1 MKVLLFGKSGQ
12 LSQDLYPLLQSL
24 GEVKVVATNEAD
36 FTKAGEVL
44 ALIQRE
50 NPEVIIN
57 GAAYTA
63 VDNAE
68 EHRELCY
75 QINSRAV
82 GEMALGA
89 KECGALLIHYS
100 TDYVFDGTKSEPYLE
115 SDPTCP
121 ISVYGETKRAGEEAV
136 ITSGCNYLLFRI
148 SWIYSGRGNDFPC
161 KMLELSKNRPEL
173 RIVADQ
179 IGSPTWTRTVAEKTI
194 EILKNPLAFSPE
206 SSGIYHLVAQEYA
219 SWYDFACEVL
229 REKEIKLYPIQTS
242 EYPTPAKRPLNSR
255 LNCDKIRTTFGIE
268 LPTWKEEYH
277 RFESER

>member
-12 LSQDLYPLLQSL
+12 LSQELYPLLQTL
-24 GEVKVVATNEAD
+24 GEVKAINTDEAD

-63 VDNAE
+63 VDKAE
-68 EHRELCY
+68 EQKELCY
-75 QINSRAV
+75 QINGRAV
-82 GEMALGA
+82 CEMALGA
-89 KECGALLIHYS
+89 KECDGLLIHYS
-100 TDYVFDGTKSEPYLE
+100 TDYVFDGTKSEPYVE
-115 SDPTCP
+115 SAPACP
-121 ISVYGETKRAGEEAV
+121 ISVYRETKRAGEEAV
-136 ITSGCNYLLFRI
+136 ITSCCNYLLFRI
-148 SWIYSGRGNDFPC
+148 SWIYSGLGNDFPC
-161 KMLELSKNRPEL
+161 KMLELSETRPEI
-173 RIVADQ
+173 RVVADQ

-206 SSGIYHLVAQEYA
+206 SSGIYHLVAQEYV

-229 REKEIKLYPIQTS
+229 REQETKLYPIQTS
-242 EYPTPAKRPLNSR
+242 EYPTPAKRPHNSR
-255 LNCDKIRTTFGIE
+255 LNCDKIKNTFGIE

>member
-12 LSQDLYPLLQSL
+12 LSQDLYPLLQTL
-24 GEVKVVATNEAD
+24 GEVKAVDTDEAD

-50 NPEVIIN
+50 NPELIIN

-63 VDNAE
+63 VDKAE
-68 EHRELCY
+68 EHKELCY
-75 QINSRAV
+75 QINGRAV
-82 GEMALGA
+82 GEMAQGA
-89 KECGALLIHYS
+89 QECGALLIHYS

-115 SDPTCP
+115 SDLTCP

-136 ITSGCNYLLFRI
+136 TTSGCNYLLFRI

-161 KMLELSKNRPEL
+161 KMLELSKNLPEL

-206 SSGIYHLVAQEYA
+206 TSGIYHLVAQEYV

-229 REKEIKLYPIQTS
+229 KEKETKLYPIRTS
-242 EYPTPAKRPLNSR
+242 EYPTPAERPLNSR
-255 LNCDKIRTTFGIE
+255 LNCDKIKNTFGIE